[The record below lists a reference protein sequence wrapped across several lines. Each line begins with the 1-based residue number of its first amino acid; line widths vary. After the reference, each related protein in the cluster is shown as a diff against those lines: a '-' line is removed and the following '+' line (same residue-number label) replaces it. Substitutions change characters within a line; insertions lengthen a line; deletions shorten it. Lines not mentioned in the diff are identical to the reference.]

1 VNVRF
6 VGHMLAL
13 VVLAIAAG
21 ILVSAGVSAIY
32 GEDDLTSLLAS
43 TGIAVLVGGPL
54 YLGTR
59 LRGRTNIG
67 YREGFVVVGAGWL
80 TAMVIGAL
88 PFMFYGMFPP
98 VDALFETMSG
108 FTTTGASVLVD
119 FDQPHGLM
127 FWRSLTHWYG
137 GMGIIVLFIA
147 ILPPLG
153 GGAIRLFSAEA
164 PGPVPER
171 LTPRIKDT
179 ARGLWYIYVGVSA
192 VEAVALL
199 LAGMPLYES
208 LTHTFGTMATGGFS
222 PLATSIAA
230 YDSWPIEFIIT
241 VFMVIAG
248 GNFALYFAFL
258 QGSRMK
264 LYRDPEFRLYLGI
277 MTVSIVALTL
287 SLVIAGS
294 HFSFWHAFRESVFQA
309 VSIQTTT
316 GYVSAD
322 FDQWNSFAKT
332 LLLLLM
338 FVGGS
343 AGSTAGG
350 FKVVRI
356 LLLAK
361 NARADLVRQ
370 VHPNA
375 VLPVKVGGRTV
386 PDGLLKGVL
395 GYFFIY
401 MLTFAVGTLLLSA
414 SNVSILTAASAVAA
428 TLNNIG
434 PGLELVGATLN
445 YAPID
450 DYAKVVL
457 IGLMVMGRLEL
468 MPILLLFTRG
478 FWRQ

>member
-1 VNVRF
+1 
-6 VGHMLAL
+6 MLAL
-13 VVLAIAAG
+13 VILAIAAG
-21 ILVSAGVSAIY
+21 ILVSAAVAAGY
-32 GEDDLTSLLAS
+32 GEDDLTALLAAAGVA
-43 TGIAVLVGGPL
+43 TLIGAPL
-54 YLGTR
+54 YLVTP
-59 LRGRTNIG
+59 LRGRTSIG
-67 YREGFVVVGAGWL
+67 YREGFLVVGAGWL
-80 TAMVIGAL
+80 TAMLVGAL
-88 PFMFYGMFPP
+88 PYLFYGLFSP
-98 VDALFETMSG
+98 VDAMFETISG

-119 FDQPHGLM
+119 YNQPHGIM

-164 PGPVPER
+164 PGPIPER

-179 ARGLWYIYVGVSA
+179 ARGLWFIYVGLSV
-192 VEAVALL
+192 VEAVALVT
-199 LAGMPLYES
+199 AGMPLYES
-208 LTHTFGTMATGGFS
+208 VTHTFGTMATGGFS

-241 VFMVIAG
+241 VFMIIAG

-258 QGSRMK
+258 QGNRLK
-264 LYRDPEFRLYLGI
+264 LFKDPEFRLYLGI
-277 MTVSIVALTL
+277 VAVSVVTVTVS
-287 SLVIAGS
+287 LVVAGS
-294 HFSFWHAFRESVFQA
+294 HFSGFHAFREALFQV
-309 VSIQTTT
+309 VSIQSTT

-322 FDQWNSFAKT
+322 FDRWNSFAKT
-332 LLLLLM
+332 GLLILM
-338 FVGGS
+338 FIGGS

-356 LLLAK
+356 LVLAK
-361 NARADLVRQ
+361 NARHDLVRQ

-375 VLPVKVGGRTV
+375 VLPVKVGGRAV
-386 PDGLLKGVL
+386 PDGLRTAVL
-395 GYFFIY
+395 GYFFLY
-401 MLTFAVGTLLLSA
+401 MLVFAIGTLLVSA
-414 SNVSILTAASAVAA
+414 SNVTILTAASAVAA

-450 DYAKVVL
+450 SYAKIVL
-457 IGLMVMGRLEL
+457 IALMVMGRLEL

-478 FWRQ
+478 FWRR

>member
-1 VNVRF
+1 VNFRF

-13 VVLAIAAG
+13 VILAIAVG
-21 ILVSAGVSAIY
+21 ILASAAVAAGY
-32 GEDDLTSLLAS
+32 GEDDLIALLVSA
-43 TGIAVLVGGPL
+43 GIAVLVGAPL
-54 YLGTR
+54 YFSTR
-59 LRGRTNIG
+59 LRSRTSIG
-67 YREGFVVVGAGWL
+67 YREGFLAVGGGWL
-80 TAMVIGAL
+80 TAMVFGAL
-88 PFMFYGMFPP
+88 PYLFYGMFSV
-98 VDALFETMSG
+98 VDALFEAISG

-119 FDQPHGLM
+119 FNQPHGIM

-171 LTPRIKDT
+171 LTPHIRDT
-179 ARGLWYIYVGVSA
+179 ARGLWYIYVGLSTI
-192 VEAVALL
+192 EALALL

-208 LTHTFGTMATGGFS
+208 VTHTFGTMATGGFS
-222 PLATSIAA
+222 PMATSIAA

-241 VFMVIAG
+241 VFMVLAG

-258 QGSRMK
+258 QGNRLK

-277 MTVSIVALTL
+277 VGVSVVALTI
-287 SLVIAGS
+287 SLVVSGS
-294 HFSFWHAFRESVFQA
+294 HFSGLHAFRESLFQV
-309 VSIQTTT
+309 VSIQSTT

-322 FDQWNSFAKT
+322 FNQWNSFAKT
-332 LLLLLM
+332 TLLLLM
-338 FVGGS
+338 FIGGS

-356 LLLAK
+356 LVLAK
-361 NARADLVRQ
+361 NARHDLVRQ

-386 PDGLLKGVL
+386 PDGLRTAVL

-401 MLTFAVGTLLLSA
+401 MLVFAVGTLLVSA
-414 SNVSILTAASAVAA
+414 SNVSIVTAASAVAA

-434 PGLELVGATLN
+434 PGLELVGATQN
-445 YAPID
+445 YAVIEPF
-450 DYAKVVL
+450 AKVVM

-478 FWRQ
+478 FWR